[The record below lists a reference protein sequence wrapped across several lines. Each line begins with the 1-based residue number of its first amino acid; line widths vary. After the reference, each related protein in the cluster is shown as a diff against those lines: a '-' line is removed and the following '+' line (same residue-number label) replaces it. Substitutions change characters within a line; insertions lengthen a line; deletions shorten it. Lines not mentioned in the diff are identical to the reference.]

1 MGMLSGYSPTKV
13 ADCLNKKLYI
23 SLSSGGELAG
33 WYWLD
38 GKKRLHV
45 SVPKGHSR
53 ELSKRVTNNIIN
65 NLKLS
70 KEEFRLLYNCPMKG
84 RDYENKIRN
93 LIDLGI
99 L

>member
-13 ADCLNKKLYI
+13 ADILNEKLDI
-23 SLSSGGELAG
+23 RLSSGGELAG

-53 ELSKRVTNNIIN
+53 ELSKGVANSIIN

-84 RDYENKIRN
+84 SDYAKKIKQ
-93 LIDLGI
+93 LITSGEV
-99 L
+99 